1 VCRFCTEL
9 SEWLQGWAPSIDA
22 QDAATL
28 GAIGVNA
35 LLGKRATST
44 LFQAPGAV
52 IPDEQYI
59 AEWTATLA
67 SRIEALC

>member
-1 VCRFCTEL
+1 MCRFCTEL

-44 LFQAPGAV
+44 LFQARGAV